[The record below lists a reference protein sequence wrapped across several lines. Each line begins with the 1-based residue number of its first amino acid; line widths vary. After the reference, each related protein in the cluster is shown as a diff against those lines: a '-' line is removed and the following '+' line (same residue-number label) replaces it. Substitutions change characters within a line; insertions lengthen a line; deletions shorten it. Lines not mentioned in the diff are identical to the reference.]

1 MQNMISW
8 QKGKLVPICRMPPT
22 LYTTPSLEDGA
33 LLVIENV
40 GRDERACGPFLTL
53 GHLEKDVCPW
63 EETCFLSFY
72 LFFVNLLSPPGS
84 TSQKPDEAS
93 TAVFLCSLLGD
104 VPCHRP
110 LHLPGDTGLHEVW
123 LEHPGQHHPQL
134 AQLLVR
140 PCPSG
145 AGGKRRG
152 VTESEPQQQNGAS
165 LSHYQQQNIDC

>member
-1 MQNMISW
+1 MQNMILW
-8 QKGKLVPICRMPPT
+8 QKGKSVPICRMPPT

-40 GRDERACGPFLTL
+40 GRDERACGSFLTL
-53 GHLEKDVCPW
+53 GQLEKDICPW

-93 TAVFLCSLLGD
+93 TAVFLCSVLGD

-134 AQLLVR
+134 AQLLVC
-140 PCPSG
+140 PYPSG